1 MPGALARGD
10 TTGLRAVVAMLKRP
24 AKAAASWLAKEL
36 SLASLCMDREAAE
49 AEKAAGGEEVVVVV
63 VVAAAAAAAVAVA
76 AAAVG
81 AGSTGAAAEGGE

>member
-49 AEKAAGGEEVVVVV
+49 AEKAAGGEVVVLVVVV
-63 VVAAAAAAAVAVA
+63 VVAAAVAA